1 MMGGDTFEN
10 IQQYRGKLVPCYTK
24 NTQLALN
31 ENVSFIHEG
40 NCLEGSTLL
49 LEKKK
54 QNKIKHKTFQ
64 I

>member
-54 QNKIKHKTFQ
+54 TKQN
-64 I
+64 